1 MRHTGCRLPYTNLL
15 LTHSEN
21 TKRGA
26 IFVEFSAYFDHTL
39 KELGTIHNS
48 HSSFIIYSQIQ
59 VSNMS
64 ESKPKVVLAY
74 SGGLDTSV
82 ILKWL
87 CEKGYDV
94 IAFCANVGQFEED
107 FSAIKAKAVSV
118 GALKCIV
125 TDLRKDFVDNYVFET
140 IKSNGVY
147 ESRYLLGTSIARP
160 CISKEMIRIAEEE
173 GAQFIAHGATGKG
186 NDQVRFE
193 MCAQALSPK
202 IRAIAPWRDPEFIE
216 SFKGRSDL
224 LAYCTKHGIPVDAK
238 PKANYSID
246 ENLYHTSYESGQLE
260 DANCGPDE
268 SMFKMTTSP
277 KAAPD
282 EAETVEIEFK
292 KGVPVK
298 ITNLG
303 DKTEITDSLE
313 LFLYCNKIAGK
324 HGVGRIDIVENRFVG
339 IKSRGI
345 YETPGGTLL
354 LEAHRD
360 IEGICMDREVKRITE
375 GLSNEFARLCYN
387 GFWFAPEMDLIR
399 NSVDFSQRDV
409 EGVVRIELYKGNI
422 TIQGRSSPKALYNAD
437 LASMDIE
444 GGGEA
449 FDYNPGDAQGF
460 IRINSV
466 RLKTYAALRAK
477 DQE

>member
-1 MRHTGCRLPYTNLL
+1 
-15 LTHSEN
+15 
-21 TKRGA
+21 
-26 IFVEFSAYFDHTL
+26 
-39 KELGTIHNS
+39 
-48 HSSFIIYSQIQ
+48 
-59 VSNMS
+59 MS

-94 IAFCANVGQFEED
+94 VAFCANVGQFEED
-107 FSAIKAKAVSV
+107 FAAVKAKAVSV
-118 GALKCIV
+118 GASKCIV
-125 TDLRKDFVDNYVFET
+125 SDLRKDFVDNYVFET
-140 IKSNGVY
+140 VKCNGVY

-224 LAYCTKHGIPVDAK
+224 LDYCTKHGIPVDAK

-260 DANCGPDE
+260 DANVGPDD
-268 SMFKMTTSP
+268 SMFKMTVSP
-277 KAAPD
+277 KVAP
-282 EAETVEIEFK
+282 EQPETVEIEFK
-292 KGVPVK
+292 NGVPIK
-298 ITNLG
+298 ITNLD
-303 DKTEITDSLE
+303 DKTVVTDSLE

-339 IKSRGI
+339 IKSRGV

-354 LEAHRD
+354 LQAHLD
-360 IEGICMDREVKRITE
+360 LEGICMDREVKRITE
-375 GLSNEFARLCYN
+375 GLSSEFARLCYN

-399 NSVDFSQRDV
+399 NSIDFSQRDV

-422 TIQGRSSPKALYNAD
+422 TITGRHSRKALYNAD

-449 FDYNPGDAQGF
+449 FDYNPADAQGF

-466 RLKTYAALRAK
+466 RLKTYAALRAR